1 MSSDWLLPP
10 DSSSGR
16 APDPTNSVSRADAVP
31 WSDGGAGQGEVF
43 RLIEALTAR
52 VEALEHQL
60 AARSDQGEVA
70 PAEEAADELT
80 VPDFIPA
87 VPPADAA
94 GDIPD
99 EPPAAT
105 AGEVPDEQSAT
116 PAGEVPPEPA
126 PAPAGDVQPEP
137 PADDPAAEAP
147 ADPSPDPAGATNI
160 NRMSFEE
167 LRGMGLSVNQ
177 AARVIAQRD
186 TRGEFQSLDELD
198 SLYGVPRELIEE
210 LKRSVTI

>member
-16 APDPTNSVSRADAVP
+16 KPGPTNSGSRADAVP
-31 WSDGGAGQGEVF
+31 WSDAAGQGEVL
-43 RLIEALTAR
+43 RLIYALTVR
-52 VEALEHQL
+52 VEALEQQF
-60 AARSDQGEVA
+60 AARPDLGEVA

-94 GDIPD
+94 GEIPD
-99 EPPAAT
+99 EPPADA
-105 AGEVPDEQSAT
+105 AGEIPDEQSAT

-126 PAPAGDVQPEP
+126 PAPAGEVQPEP
-137 PADDPAAEAP
+137 PAVEPATEAP
-147 ADPSPDPAGATNI
+147 AEPSPDPAGATNI

-167 LRGMGLSVNQ
+167 LRGTGLSVNQ

-186 TRGEFQSLDELD
+186 TQGGFQSLDELD
-198 SLYGVPRELIEE
+198 SLYGIPRDLIEE